1 MSWQA
6 RQESKR
12 VKREKT
18 VVWRWLLRKSLTR
31 NLRIQTEFVPDI
43 VSEKVIISQQRAI
56 VWDQV
61 VLIKTCHYWIY
72 LILQH
77 NSTETSCCEHFK
89 WVKIEKIVS
98 HLISNKVPPANL
110 FSNPASEWFSRKAF
124 WKYPNPSFVWL
135 KTKMMK
141 SYIVKDKLYSR
152 YTCLC
157 RSQSCFILLL
167 LENLLKIPKSFIFII
182 ENKNN
187 ESYEDIKNKKIK
199 IYMFLFCP
207 SQ

>member
-1 MSWQA
+1 MSWQV

-18 VVWRWLLRKSLTR
+18 VVWRWLLQKSLTR

-56 VWDQV
+56 VGDQV

-89 WVKIEKIVS
+89 WVKIQKLCHIWS
-98 HLISNKVPPANL
+98 Q
-110 FSNPASEWFSRKAF
+110 
-124 WKYPNPSFVWL
+124 
-135 KTKMMK
+135 TKCLQQ
-141 SYIVKDKLYSR
+141 IYSAILLQNGSLGKPFEN
-152 YTCLC
+152 T
-157 RSQSCFILLL
+157 QILLL
-167 LENLLKIPKSFIFII
+167 YDWKQKWWKAI
-182 ENKNN
+182 
-187 ESYEDIKNKKIK
+187 
-199 IYMFLFCP
+199 
-207 SQ
+207 